1 MQEKL
6 EHLFDK
12 IHDTFI
18 DFSTKQKF
26 LVIAGIVYVILM
38 VIFIPKIFIG
48 DDEEELEAER
58 VVEEENAENHR
69 VSIGEDESKY
79 NSGNSSD
86 IESGK
91 HSSRKI
97 INGKLVKES
106 EVDKEDDDSVDEYVS
121 KFERFRTHSEEQN
134 DEIIKDVEG
143 RYGLEEKAKDYIYA
157 KYKKFPENI
166 NDMDIDGDS
175 SDYYYNLKKDS
186 DNFESLVKNS
196 VVKTLAEDMIE
207 KAYVPE
213 DEVGRYETDLRLFE
227 LTDGSEEG
235 DKIVNATVRYK
246 YKITPISVDDK
257 VKDDSGV
264 KNVKMTFV
272 LLDGQY
278 RISEVEEK

>member
-38 VIFIPKIFIG
+38 VIFIPKFFIG
-48 DDEEELEAER
+48 DDEAEIEEER
-58 VVEEENAENHR
+58 VVEEENAEKHR
-69 VSIGEDESKY
+69 VSIGEDKSKY
-79 NSGNSSD
+79 NSGNNSD

-121 KFERFRTHSEEQN
+121 KFERFRTYSEEQN
-134 DEIIKDVEG
+134 EKIIKDVEG
-143 RYGLEEKAKDYIYA
+143 SYGLEEKAKNYIYA

-166 NDMDIDGDS
+166 NDMDIDRDS

-196 VVKTLAEDMIE
+196 VVKTLAEDMIK

-227 LTDGSEEG
+227 LTDGTEEG

-257 VKDDSGV
+257 VEDDSGV
-264 KNVKMTFV
+264 KNVKITFV